1 MPSEHYV
8 PKLYF
13 RNWTDTKKIPVF
25 HIENRQ
31 EYQPTSINNL
41 AEENAFYD
49 PDPVVDNTLSRLE
62 SEYATVL
69 RDLIDF
75 ESLEVLDQRDW
86 EVLYSFVLFQ
96 YMRTDAFRSDISK
109 IKSPIEQAVLK
120 RSVRDGEITEEQA
133 EELELGGFLDD
144 RLCHQLMLL
153 RSILALPIISDLS
166 AVLVR
171 NLTEKSFL
179 FSDHPVVLDNNYF
192 RDRLNAVG
200 IANRGAQF
208 FCPISDSLLVMLY
221 DPNCYRARTDSLCV
235 EVESER
241 CVQALNDVQL
251 LNAKEQIY
259 YSEVGR
265 GEEILQMLDRL
276 SDHLEPERYSVSDID
291 PISSDSEEKIG
302 LGHFTNSYN
311 PFLPFIAENLRVP
324 FATARD
330 QRLIREYKKR
340 EVGLREMFGGDVTK
354 CLLHTI
360 ETIT

>member
-13 RNWTDTKKIPVF
+13 RNWTDTGKIPVF

-31 EYQPTSINNL
+31 EYRPTSINNL

-62 SEYATVL
+62 SEYAAVL
-69 RDLIDF
+69 RDLIDV
-75 ESLEVLDQRDW
+75 ESLEALDRRDW
-86 EVLYSFVLFQ
+86 EVLYSFILFQ
-96 YMRTDAFRSDISK
+96 YMRTDAFRSNISK
-109 IKSPIEQAVLK
+109 IKSPIEQAVLE
-120 RSVRDGEITEEQA
+120 RSIRNGEITEEQA
-133 EELELGGFLDD
+133 EELELGDFLDD
-144 RLCHQLMLL
+144 RLCHQLLLL

-166 AVLVR
+166 AVLVK
-171 NLTEKSFL
+171 NQIEKSFI

-200 IANRGAQF
+200 VANRGAQF

-221 DPNCYRARTDSLCV
+221 DPNCYRARTDDLRV
-235 EVESER
+235 EVESDR
-241 CVQALNDVQL
+241 CVQALNDIQL
-251 LNAKEQIY
+251 LNAKEQVY

-291 PISSDSEEKIG
+291 PISSDSEEEIS
-302 LGHFTNSYN
+302 LRQFTNTHN
-311 PFLPFIAENLRVP
+311 LFLPFVAENLRVP
-324 FATARD
+324 FVTPRD
-330 QRLIREYKKR
+330 RSLFHEYKKW
-340 EVGLREMFGGDVTK
+340 EVGLREWFEGDVTK
-354 CLLHTI
+354 CLLYTI
-360 ETIT
+360 RNIT